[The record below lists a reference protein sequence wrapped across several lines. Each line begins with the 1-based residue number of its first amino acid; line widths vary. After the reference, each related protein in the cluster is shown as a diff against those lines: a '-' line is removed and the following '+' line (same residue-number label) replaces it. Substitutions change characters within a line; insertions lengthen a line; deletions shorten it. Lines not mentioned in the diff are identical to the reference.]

1 VNAHAP
7 VARTALVVLVVLV
20 SGCARIFTRPSRH
33 PSYDAR
39 AIIAAGAARER
50 ALEGIRL
57 TLSVR
62 ATEGPP
68 AARLASPAY
77 LAIDDPTHLHL
88 QVLSPFG
95 VTVFDLQTQGDAFTV
110 TLPLRGETRS
120 GHMDLAALA
129 SDAAPDD
136 DRMIVA
142 LALLFRPKVA
152 PAHCRAA
159 GAAAISCTIAP
170 DLAATIAVDDDL
182 HVIREDY
189 VGRGGRPVFTAE
201 LTEYEDRTRN
211 ALPGRIVI
219 SDGQGGPA
227 LIIRVVK
234 VRRAGDAAPEK

>member
-1 VNAHAP
+1 MSAHAP
-7 VARTALVVLVVLV
+7 VARTALLALVVLV
-20 SGCARIFTRPSRH
+20 SGCARIFTRPGRIVAH
-33 PSYDAR
+33 DAR

-50 ALEGIRL
+50 ALAGIRL

-62 ATEGPP
+62 ATGGPP

-77 LAIDDPTHLHL
+77 LAIDDPAHLHL

-95 VTVFDLQTQGDAFTV
+95 VTVLDLQTDGDAFTV
-110 TLPLRGETRS
+110 TLPLRGETRH
-120 GHMDLAALA
+120 GRMDLAALA
-129 SDAAPDD
+129 SDATPDD

-159 GAAAISCTIAP
+159 DAAAISCTIAP
-170 DLAATIAVDDDL
+170 DLAATITVDDDL

-189 VGRGGRPVFTAE
+189 IDRGGRPVLTAA
-201 LTEYEDRTRN
+201 LSEYPDRARD

-219 SDGQGGPA
+219 SGGQDGPA
-227 LIIRVVK
+227 LVIRVVK
-234 VRRAGDAAPEK
+234 VRRAGDVATEK